1 MGPRK
6 GWEQRREARLFKGG
20 QEGEG
25 RGQCELECVV
35 EAMPG
40 TSQGL
45 SQHAPPV
52 GAARVQAAGEP
63 ECPNG
68 QARPARPKERAGQA
82 GARRGL

>member
-1 MGPRK
+1 M
-6 GWEQRREARLFKGG
+6 
-20 QEGEG
+20 
-25 RGQCELECVV
+25 ECVV

-40 TSQGL
+40 MSQGL

-52 GAARVQAAGEP
+52 GAARGQAAGGT

-68 QARPARPKERAGQA
+68 QARPARPKERAGQT